1 MELSSNSFIARIRVS
16 YSCVVPYVAV
26 LGWSGRTPTGGVQT
40 VGISDP
46 GQPRTIGFLRL
57 PSGAFDV
64 QVSAPYAFVAGG
76 EAGVYAVDLDDPA
89 NPRLVGHADTPGSAR
104 RVAVVGDEIYVAD
117 EAGGLIV
124 LEVAR

>member
-1 MELSSNSFIARIRVS
+1 
-16 YSCVVPYVAV
+16 
-26 LGWSGRTPTGGVQT
+26 
-40 VGISDP
+40 
-46 GQPRTIGFLRL
+46 
-57 PSGAFDV
+57 
-64 QVSAPYAFVAGG
+64 VAGG